1 MWRRQKTMGRQRVS
15 LFLVAGRIVAV
26 LGMGFAT
33 AIAILLLVAGAWQP
47 GLVSLVVALLFLAL
61 MFLVER
67 GAERG

>member
-1 MWRRQKTMGRQRVS
+1 MGRQRVA
-15 LFLVAGRIVAV
+15 LPLIAARIVAV

-33 AIAILLLVAGAWQP
+33 AIAILLLVAGLWRE
-47 GLVSLVVALLFLAL
+47 GLVSLVVALFFLAL